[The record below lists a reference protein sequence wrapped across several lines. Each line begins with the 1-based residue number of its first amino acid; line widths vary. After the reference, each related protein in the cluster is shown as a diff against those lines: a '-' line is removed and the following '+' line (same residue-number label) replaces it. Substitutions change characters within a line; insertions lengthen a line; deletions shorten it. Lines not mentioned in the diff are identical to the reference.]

1 MRQRHGIRWAAL
13 FHLGR
18 DRPICHQRE
27 IQQAVGIVKGWP
39 QDLPARQILK
49 GGRDTPITAHRAC
62 INRCADPKTG
72 QGGAIGADQK
82 NRLNHIAA
90 RLLDRQ
96 SRQIRIV
103 K

>member
-1 MRQRHGIRWAAL
+1 MRQRCGIHWGAPL
-13 FHLGR
+13 ILGW

-27 IQQAVGIVKGWP
+27 IQQTVGIVKGWP
-39 QDLPARQILK
+39 QDLPAWQILK
-49 GGRDTPITAHRAC
+49 GGRNAPITAHRTS
-62 INRCADPKTG
+62 INRGANPKTG

-96 SRQIRIV
+96 SSQIRIV
-103 K
+103 